1 MKAGPD
7 ARLRVEQSKF
17 PACSGLDD
25 DRDGVIDDADRG
37 CFTPYHD
44 DETDPIEQAECSNGM
59 DDDED
64 GRIDFPEDIEC
75 DGAAGASESVVCE
88 DEPTP
93 FLMKPNSA
101 VYGLNLPANDEG
113 TKPSCGSNGRN
124 RGSAI
129 LPLAEESLVE
139 VQLWRPT
146 RFVNGYAALLND
158 CGETFCQVP
167 AAPTQVIRVGQL
179 EAGEYH
185 LLMGTTDLT
194 DDNDVNAHVYIQPIF
209 VECSDGVDNDGD
221 GQVDGDDLD
230 CTWGRDR
237 SEAGS
242 GPRAECND
250 GLDNDGDGQIDYPE
264 DEGCDA
270 AGDDYEATCAQSPV
284 ARGRM
289 PRTRHPRMDHR
300 PHDAHRREGKPGACP
315 LGRLAIPDP
324 RRRGGMQHRWPGLGF
339 CSNRAHHRLLNSLV
353 PLRVCL
359 SQRATFISRRP
370 LPGPRRHAHA

>member
-1 MKAGPD
+1 MGPPAPLSRWCAKTNRPVPDEAEQRRVWSSICPRTMKAPNH
-7 ARLRVEQSKF
+7 
-17 PACSGLDD
+17 PA
-25 DRDGVIDDADRG
+25 
-37 CFTPYHD
+37 
-44 DETDPIEQAECSNGM
+44 
-59 DDDED
+59 
-64 GRIDFPEDIEC
+64 
-75 DGAAGASESVVCE
+75 AATGGTAGQ
-88 DEPTP
+88 P
-93 FLMKPNSA
+93 FS
-101 VYGLNLPANDEG
+101 
-113 TKPSCGSNGRN
+113 
-124 RGSAI
+124 
-129 LPLAEESLVE
+129 PLAEESLVE
-139 VQLWRPT
+139 LSWRPT

-167 AAPTQVIRVGQL
+167 ADSSQVIRVGQL

-270 AGDDYEATCAQSPV
+270 AGDDYEATCAQSPCG
-284 ARGRM
+284 ARSNAKDSAPSYGPPTARCSLKRGQAGRV
-289 PRTRHPRMDHR
+289 PSGAVGHP
-300 PHDAHRREGKPGACP
+300 
-315 LGRLAIPDP
+315 
-324 RRRGGMQHRWPGLGF
+324 
-339 CSNRAHHRLLNSLV
+339 
-353 PLRVCL
+353 
-359 SQRATFISRRP
+359 
-370 LPGPRRHAHA
+370 